1 MFGVYGVYGVYNEVD
16 FFVKDNAV
24 MAVDPW
30 FGRTARVNAV
40 ECPMTCEYN
49 NNSALNVFSEK
60 HKDSIDYHCRLL

>member
-1 MFGVYGVYGVYNEVD
+1 MFGVYLYGVYNEDGFV
-16 FFVKDNAV
+16 VKDNAV
-24 MAVDPW
+24 MTVDPC
-30 FGRTARVNAV
+30 FGRAARVNAV